1 MGSQE
6 GGLLSAAPLTTP
18 APLTKLTTPTPA
30 RRAVPAAA
38 VLALLLAAGCAQP
51 PKTLYLWETF
61 PRQQYDTLLAN
72 GQAPQSQIG
81 VLQAH
86 VEKARAGGVALPP
99 GLRAHLGMLQLA
111 AGNPAEAR
119 QLWLAEKTAFPEA
132 TVYMDQLLRRLDG
145 GAPAPSLAAP
155 TAPVNAAP
163 PATTR

>member
-6 GGLLSAAPLTTP
+6 GGVLSAAPLTTP

-38 VLALLLAAGCAQP
+38 AVALLLAAGCAQP

-72 GQAPQSQIG
+72 GQAPQAQIG

-119 QLWLAEKTAFPEA
+119 QLWLAEKTAFPES
-132 TVYMDQLLRRLDG
+132 TIYMDQLLRRLDG
-145 GAPAPSLAAP
+145 APAPSLAASA
-155 TAPVNAAP
+155 APVNAAP
-163 PATTR
+163 PAAAR